1 MKVFMSWS
9 GQRSKAVAELLAWW
23 TRCVIQASRP
33 WISTEDVDRGA
44 LWFTTITEG
53 LAETAV
59 GIVCLTHENKNKP
72 WILFEAGALAK
83 GLSNSRVCTFLVD
96 LDPKDIQ
103 DPLAQFNHTL
113 PTEDDMRRLART
125 LNNNLG
131 AAKLDDNVLSDAFG
145 AYWPVFNERFQAI
158 LKSNP
163 QVGPVEVRTKDD
175 LLEEILEGVR
185 GMTQRIRK
193 LETGLPFDEP
203 SLTSINFQRSKRMR
217 EQRTHLREIIRQSL
231 MSGLPMEPF
240 LSQAEAHG
248 MDVTSMTH
256 LIAEVMASMPE
267 LVLREKTTGN
277 DRIVSA
283 QERMARG
290 E

>member
-1 MKVFMSWS
+1 M
-9 GQRSKAVAELLAWW
+9 
-23 TRCVIQASRP
+23 
-33 WISTEDVDRGA
+33 
-44 LWFTTITEG
+44 
-53 LAETAV
+53 
-59 GIVCLTHENKNKP
+59 
-72 WILFEAGALAK
+72 FEAGALAK

-96 LDPKDIQ
+96 LEPKDIQ

-145 AYWPVFNERFQAI
+145 AYWPAFKERFEVI

-163 QVGPVEVRTKDD
+163 QVGPVEIRTKDD

-193 LETGLPFDEP
+193 LEIGAQFGEA
-203 SLTSINFQRSKRMR
+203 SLTSENYQRAKRMKD
-217 EQRTHLREIIRQSL
+217 QRTHLREIIRQSL
-231 MSGLPMEPF
+231 MGGLPMDPF

-248 MDVTSMTH
+248 MDETSMKH

-267 LVLREKTTGN
+267 LVAPREALIN
-277 DRIVSA
+277 
-283 QERMARG
+283 
-290 E
+290 